1 MEKEDIDRMVADAE
15 KHADEDKKRR
25 EAAERRNAAEA
36 SAYSVDKLL
45 KENAEKLPEEVKN
58 EVQADVDALK
68 QALENTDNEDEVN
81 AAYEKLQASQVK
93 IGEALYAQGSE
104 STPGA
109 EEAPAGEAGG
119 EDEDIVDAEVV
130 DEDDDADKK

>member
-1 MEKEDIDRMVADAE
+1 M
-15 KHADEDKKRR
+15 
-25 EAAERRNAAEA
+25 
-36 SAYSVDKLL
+36 DKLL